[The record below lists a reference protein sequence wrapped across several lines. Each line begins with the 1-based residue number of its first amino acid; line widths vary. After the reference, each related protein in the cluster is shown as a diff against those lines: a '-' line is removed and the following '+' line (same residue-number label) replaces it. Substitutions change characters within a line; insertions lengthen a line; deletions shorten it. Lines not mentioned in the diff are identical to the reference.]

1 MKYYFYQKNVNVVFV
16 QLNLDLHDIRF
27 YAAKSSIE
35 RTTKEKEKSA
45 SDRSRQKEELKQRNI
60 YLYTILEEIKLR
72 PTTTKK
78 EELLYELKKSNGVR
92 CPSISYDSQAIRQR
106 T

>member
-1 MKYYFYQKNVNVVFV
+1 MKKGRLTILKTAPLIKKLLLQKNVNDVFI

-35 RTTKEKEKSA
+35 RTKKEKEKSA
-45 SDRSRQKEELKQRNI
+45 SDRSSQKEELKQRNI

-78 EELLYELKKSNGVR
+78 KN
-92 CPSISYDSQAIRQR
+92 CPMN
-106 T
+106 

>member
-1 MKYYFYQKNVNVVFV
+1 MYFI

-78 EELLYELKKSNGVR
+78 EELLYELKNY
-92 CPSISYDSQAIRQR
+92 SYNYVCERSEMLLIIV
-106 T
+106 

>member
-1 MKYYFYQKNVNVVFV
+1 MKKGRLTILKTAPLIKKLLLQKNVNDVFI

-35 RTTKEKEKSA
+35 RTKKEKEKSA

-60 YLYTILEEIKLR
+60 SIYYT
-72 PTTTKK
+72 
-78 EELLYELKKSNGVR
+78 
-92 CPSISYDSQAIRQR
+92 
-106 T
+106 